1 MLKDIVIKTWLLS
14 LAFDV
19 LVDTLLNHSWQYI
32 PYCTESDAR
41 VQEIAALKL
50 YLHTTACPFDLG
62 QAISQSTQ
70 FKPAAY
76 GYRGCGKC
84 QYRLSMI

>member
-1 MLKDIVIKTWLLS
+1 MLKGIIINAWLLS

-19 LVDTLLNHSWQYI
+19 LAGFFWVSWQYI
-32 PYCTESDAR
+32 PYCTESDSR
-41 VQEIAALKL
+41 VQDIAALRL